1 MGQVAAPLGARH
13 GGLPLE
19 DWKPADSLAVA
30 KLYAWGLSGTLEVSL
45 VLSDL
50 IEELGG
56 FEARRFFPH
65 DRGFTRT
72 GRPQVTAGLSRTG
85 RPQVTAGLS
94 RTGRPQVTAGLSR
107 TGRPQVTA
115 GLSRTGRP
123 QVTAGLSRGVAPDPL
138 RRTAGLEGRGIG
150 SSAWVLGASYS
161 SSGRPLLVA
170 DSHLAPTVP
179 PYFHLDHVRGG
190 KLDVAGATLPGVPAF
205 WTGRNR
211 NVAWAST
218 AARVVTTDLYVETLH
233 PSDSSLYHDGRDWQ
247 RLGQRHETIR
257 VRGGDDVRFT
267 VLSTERGPLLND
279 LPEAGSVPLSLS
291 WVGTRVLEARSI
303 ASLLAV
309 ARSDSADAL
318 RTALADHHEPTLAM
332 VYADT
337 WGAAGLQVAGWIPQ
351 RELPAGLV
359 PLPGRAPWYDWKGR
373 VPFEELPHQPLASDG
388 WVIAADND
396 LVGSVDS
403 EPVEWLWR
411 TGERARRI
419 DELLRELVSEG
430 PVGLRRI
437 ASLQADV
444 EATRARALVASSI
457 ALVADVNEMSREA
470 REVAGL
476 MRVWDGRATS
486 ESVGS
491 AAYHVFLEC
500 LAVELFARRLGE
512 DLTRRY
518 LALPQVDPCLPGLRS
533 GERRGARTSASDT
546 WASREQ
552 VSEAIR
558 ASLRE
563 AWRRL
568 SHRLGR
574 DRSRWQ
580 WGRLHPL
587 QFRRFGPGNG
597 STGLLAGL
605 APIAYGGS
613 SGTVKAAEYDL
624 VDPFQVR
631 VASTVRF
638 AVDAL
643 DLDEMLVSIAPGQ
656 SEHPRHPHFRDGL
669 APWLAGESELLTTSP
684 LLVEESSV
692 ARLVLEPRS

>member
-1 MGQVAAPLGARH
+1 
-13 GGLPLE
+13 
-19 DWKPADSLAVA
+19 
-30 KLYAWGLSGTLEVSL
+30 
-45 VLSDL
+45 
-50 IEELGG
+50 
-56 FEARRFFPH
+56 
-65 DRGFTRT
+65 
-72 GRPQVTAGLSRTG
+72 
-85 RPQVTAGLS
+85 
-94 RTGRPQVTAGLSR
+94 
-107 TGRPQVTA
+107 
-115 GLSRTGRP
+115 
-123 QVTAGLSRGVAPDPL
+123 
-138 RRTAGLEGRGIG
+138 
-150 SSAWVLGASYS
+150 
-161 SSGRPLLVA
+161 
-170 DSHLAPTVP
+170 
-179 PYFHLDHVRGG
+179 
-190 KLDVAGATLPGVPAF
+190 
-205 WTGRNR
+205 
-211 NVAWAST
+211 VAWAST

-247 RLGQRHETIR
+247 RLAERHETIR
-257 VRGGDDVRFT
+257 VRGGDDLRFT
-267 VLSTERGPLLND
+267 VLSTERGPLLSD
-279 LPEAGSVPLSLS
+279 LPDAGSVPLSLS

-337 WGAAGLQVAGWIPQ
+337 WGAAGLQVAGWIPH

-373 VPFEELPHQPLASDG
+373 VPFEQLPHRPLASDG

-437 ASLQADV
+437 AALQADV

-486 ESVGS
+486 DSVGS

-500 LAVELFARRLGE
+500 LVGELFARRLGE
-512 DLTRRY
+512 DLMRRY
-518 LALPQVDPCLPGLRS
+518 LALPQVDPSYLVYGVVSEAVRD
-533 GERRGARTSASDT
+533 ERKDT

-587 QFRRFGPGNG
+587 QFRPFGPGNG
-597 STGLLAGL
+597 SSGLLAGL

-613 SGTVKAAEYDL
+613 SGTVRAAEYDP

-669 APWLAGESELLTTSP
+669 PAWLAGESELLTTSP